1 MLLNMFHGK
10 IHYFD
15 WAIFNCK
22 LLVHQRVFFQT
33 QTSPPRIQYPHRWF
47 SIASNEK
54 KGPERG
60 GWDELV
66 VKIAI
71 LMDMVGEEGWLVENL
86 GCLFP

>member
-1 MLLNMFHGK
+1 MVILHSYVKLPEGNPLE
-10 IHYFD
+10 
-15 WAIFNCK
+15 FNT
-22 LLVHQRVFFQT
+22 H
-33 QTSPPRIQYPHRWF
+33 
-47 SIASNEK
+47 IAGSVSHLMHK
-54 KGPERG
+54 RGPERG